1 MGQVKV
7 PLGFEMSC
15 AQETVA
21 EAAMTAKVVKDFIL
35 TRNF

>member
-15 AQETVA
+15 ALETAA
-21 EAAMTAKVVKDFIL
+21 EAAMTAIVVKDFIL
-35 TRNF
+35 TRDF